1 MRSTGERVA
10 RRRLRLQVLIET
22 DLDGIRPGVLEVHFS

>member
-10 RRRLRLQVLIET
+10 QRRLRLQVLIET
-22 DLDGIRPGVLEVHFS
+22 DLAGIRLGVLEAHFS